1 MIQYVFQSSEDD
13 SESSAEDGEET
24 EILQQNGIPSPN
36 KVPRMSNT
44 DMSKDPSSTQVD
56 ELKETENIF
65 QSSLLRLQV
74 CLTFHSLLSNK
85 KCWGGGGGGL
95 VLFFYKLRN
104 FSLE

>member
-13 SESSAEDGEET
+13 SESSTEDGEET

-65 QSSLLRLQV
+65 QVQFTPV
-74 CLTFHSLLSNK
+74 AGVFDLS
-85 KCWGGGGGGL
+85 
-95 VLFFYKLRN
+95 FII
-104 FSLE
+104 E